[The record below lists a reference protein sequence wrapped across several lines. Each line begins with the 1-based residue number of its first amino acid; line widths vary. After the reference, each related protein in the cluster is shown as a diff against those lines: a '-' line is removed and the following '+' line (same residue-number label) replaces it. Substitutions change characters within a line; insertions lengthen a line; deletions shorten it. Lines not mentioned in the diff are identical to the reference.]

1 MKLFYCYWVILL
13 VLASTACRKQP
24 VQTADIEITPSVI
37 HVANDKKYTKQIT
50 ATIKNSSTV
59 VNITWTSANTSI
71 ANVNQQGFIAGLA
84 PGTTEIT
91 ATVSNGGASAK
102 VKVVVYDTLDYKY
115 RLVLKNRGPVQHSLN
130 NPSAYLS
137 ARAIARRNKMNI
149 AIDSSDIPI
158 SAQYL
163 SQIENAGGKIVA
175 KSKWLKT
182 VSVQCHDAATLDKL
196 KTLPFVLEG
205 ELVWTGKKDTA
216 AFFRKEIAT
225 TAFTH
230 PRSVHTPEI
239 YGDAWFNISIVKG
252 QFLHNAGYKG
262 NGIQIAVLDAGF
274 TNLKNNPA
282 LNNINILGAK
292 SFVQEKHDP
301 YATGNHG
308 VYVTSCM
315 ATNRPGTYIGTAPEA
330 GYWLFMTEDESSE
343 YPIEEDYWVAAL
355 EYADSA
361 GVDVVNTSLG
371 YDEYDPPA
379 RSHVY
384 GDLDGKT
391 TQAAKGAKFGAAK
404 GMVLV
409 VSAGNESRFVGT
421 PADSPDVLSVGA
433 IDRNLSIAAFSSYGM
448 TVDGRIKPD
457 VVALGARTAVIDLAG
472 NSVQGSGTSFAGPVM
487 CGLAACL
494 WQAYPKLSNREVIT
508 TIIQSSNHYTVPL
521 LPYGYGIPDM
531 EKAMQIAAILNAGR

>member
-1 MKLFYCYWVILL
+1 MKLFYCYLL
-13 VLASTACRKQP
+13 ALVVASAACRKQP
-24 VQTADIEITPSVI
+24 VQKADMEITPSEIYVP
-37 HVANDKKYTKQIT
+37 NDKKYTKQLT
-50 ATIKNSSTV
+50 ATVKNAPAGVTL
-59 VNITWTSANTSI
+59 TWSSANTSI
-71 ANVNQQGFIAGLA
+71 ANVNQQGFVAGLA
-84 PGTTEIT
+84 PGITEIT
-91 ATVSNGGASAK
+91 ASASIGGASAK
-102 VKVVVYDTLDYKY
+102 IKVVVYDTLDYKF
-115 RLVLKNRGPVQHSLN
+115 RLVLKNKGPVPHSLN

-137 ARAIARRNKMNI
+137 ARSIARRNKMGI

-158 SAQYL
+158 SPQYL

-175 KSKWLKT
+175 ISKWLKT
-182 VSVQCHDAATLDKL
+182 VSVHCHDAATHDRL
-196 KTLPFVLEG
+196 KALPFVLDG
-205 ELVWTGKKDTA
+205 QLVWTGKKDTA
-216 AFFRKEIAT
+216 AFFRKTITAT
-225 TAFTH
+225 VATP
-230 PRSVHTPEI
+230 PRSVHTDET
-239 YGDAWFNISIVKG
+239 YRDSWYNISIAKG

-262 NGIQIAVLDAGF
+262 NGMQIAVLDAGF

-282 LNNINILGAK
+282 LSNINILGAK
-292 SFVQEKHDP
+292 SFVHEKTDP

-361 GVDVVNTSLG
+361 GVDVANTSLG
-371 YDEYDPPA
+371 YREYDAPA
-379 RSHVY
+379 RSHTY
-384 GDLDGKT
+384 GDLDGRT
-391 TQAAKGAKFGAAK
+391 TQAAKGAMFGAAK

-409 VSAGNESRFVGT
+409 VSAGNQASFVGT

-433 IDRNLSIAAFSSYGM
+433 IDRSLNIAGFSSFGV

-494 WQAYPKLSNREVIT
+494 WQAYPKLTNREVIT
-508 TIIQSSNHYTVPL
+508 TIIQSSNRYAAPL
-521 LPYGYGIPDM
+521 LPYGYGLPDM
-531 EKAMQIAAILNAGR
+531 EKAMQIAAILTAGR